1 MAKISGLLFSAALVF
16 LMEATP
22 IPAAAQSNAPNP
34 AVERGKSAYGANCGF
49 CHGSQATGTEQ
60 APSLVRSPLV
70 RSDVNGDAL
79 MPLIKAG
86 RPTLGMPSFASLPS
100 SQISD
105 IIVFLHARAAQARGH
120 RVDETSLLVGNAKE
134 GEAYF
139 VGAGGCSS
147 CHSPTGNL
155 AHVGSK
161 YSPLSLTMA
170 FLTPVSKPL
179 HAKVTLPS
187 GEAVSGTV
195 EYMDEFTVSLTDA
208 SGERRTWSR
217 DLVESVKVVDPLGV
231 HQEMLAKY
239 TDTDIR
245 NLLAYLVTLK

>member
-1 MAKISGLLFSAALVF
+1 MHKISSLLSSAALVF
-16 LMEATP
+16 FMGAAP
-22 IPAAAQSNAPNP
+22 IPVTAQSNAPNP
-34 AVERGKSAYGANCGF
+34 AVERGRSAYGANCGF

-60 APSLVRSPLV
+60 APSLVRSPIV
-70 RSDVNGDAL
+70 RNDVNGNAL

-100 SQISD
+100 SQIFD
-105 IIVFLHARAAQARGH
+105 IVAFLHARAAQARGH

-134 GEAYF
+134 GEGYF
-139 VGAGGCSS
+139 TGTGGCSG
-147 CHSPTGNL
+147 CHSTTGNL
-155 AHVGSK
+155 AHIGSK

-170 FLTPVSKPL
+170 FLTPVPKPL
-179 HAKVTLPS
+179 QVKVTLPS
-187 GEAVSGTV
+187 RETASGTV

-208 SGERRTWSR
+208 SGEHRTWSR
-217 DLVESVKVVDPLGV
+217 DLLESVKVIDPLAV

-239 TDTDIR
+239 TDTDIH